1 MRGEIATIYF
11 TLGKFES
18 AGMNFCIA
26 KEMRR
31 RQGRATLAGK
41 PIRTPNT
48 LSLNVEKATAGKSGC
63 HFNSVGGARVELQ
76 AIGAGVEQGR

>member
-26 KEMRR
+26 DEKRR
-31 RQGRATLAGK
+31 RQGRRTLACK
-41 PIRTPNT
+41 PIRMPNT
-48 LSLNVEKATAGKSGC
+48 LSLNVEQATAGKSGC

>member
-11 TLGKFES
+11 ILGKFES
-18 AGMNFCIA
+18 AGLNLFLA

-31 RQGRATLAGK
+31 SHAREMLAGK

-63 HFNSVGGARVELQ
+63 HFNSVGSARVELQ

>member
-26 KEMRR
+26 NEKRR
-31 RQGRATLAGK
+31 RQGRETLAGK
-41 PIRTPNT
+41 PIRMPNT

-76 AIGAGVEQGR
+76 AIGACVEQGR

>member
-1 MRGEIATIYF
+1 LRGEIATIYF
-11 TLGKFES
+11 ILGKFES
-18 AGMNFCIA
+18 AGLNFCIS

-31 RQGRATLAGK
+31 SHASATVARK
-41 PIRTPNT
+41 PNT

>member
-18 AGMNFCIA
+18 AGLNLFLA

-31 RQGRATLAGK
+31 RPGRGTLAGK
-41 PIRTPNT
+41 PIRMPNT

-63 HFNSVGGARVELQ
+63 HFNSVGSARVELQ

>member
-18 AGMNFCIA
+18 VGMNFCIA
-26 KEMRR
+26 KEIRR
-31 RQGRATLAGK
+31 SHACATVARK

-63 HFNSVGGARVELQ
+63 HFNSVRGACVQLQ

>member
-18 AGMNFCIA
+18 AGLNLFLA

-31 RQGRATLAGK
+31 SHAREMLAGK
-41 PIRTPNT
+41 PIRMPNT

-63 HFNSVGGARVELQ
+63 HFNSVRGARVELQ

>member
-18 AGMNFCIA
+18 VGMNFCIA
-26 KEMRR
+26 KEIRR
-31 RQGRATLAGK
+31 SHACATVAGK

-63 HFNSVGGARVELQ
+63 HFNSVGSARVELQ

>member
-26 KEMRR
+26 NEKRQSHSCEM
-31 RQGRATLAGK
+31 LAGK
-41 PIRTPNT
+41 PIRTLNT
-48 LSLNVEKATAGKSGC
+48 LSLNVEKATASKSGC
-63 HFNSVGGARVELQ
+63 HFNSVGSARVELQ
-76 AIGAGVEQGR
+76 AIGAGVEQGC

>member
-18 AGMNFCIA
+18 AGLNFCIA
-26 KEMRR
+26 KKKSR
-31 RQGRATLAGK
+31 RQAREMLAGK
-41 PIRTPNT
+41 PIRKPNT

-76 AIGAGVEQGR
+76 AIGAGV